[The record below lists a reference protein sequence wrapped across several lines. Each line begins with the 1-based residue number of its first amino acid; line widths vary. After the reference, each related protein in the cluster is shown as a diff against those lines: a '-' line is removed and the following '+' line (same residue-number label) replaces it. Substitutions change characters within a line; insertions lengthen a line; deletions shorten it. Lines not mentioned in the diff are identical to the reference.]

1 MTCQASQGGKVSM
14 RWSRAE
20 TQGGGEEEEERKKGG
35 RAQKPAALET
45 SLWTEDWAKPSRFK
59 MSEGGFAGAP
69 RHCKQQGMCPSTY
82 TKYISYRVLF

>member
-45 SLWTEDWAKPSRFK
+45 SLWTED
-59 MSEGGFAGAP
+59 
-69 RHCKQQGMCPSTY
+69 
-82 TKYISYRVLF
+82 